1 MPPADAGAEV
11 FGKSTAVVGVGVVGA
26 DEVGRWGRGGTPSGT
41 WEEHC
46 RAELPQ
52 PSSSL
57 LPCGCGSPHL
67 DDDITDKL

>member
-11 FGKSTAVVGVGVVGA
+11 GRKPTTAADASAADAA
-26 DEVGRWGRGGTPSGT
+26 DEVGRWGRGGTLSDT

-46 RAELPQ
+46 RTKLPQ

-57 LPCGCGSPHL
+57 LPCGCGLPHP
-67 DDDITDKL
+67 